1 MSDSDHRSSENDSNS
16 DVENNTVSL
25 DDVLEPSDENGY
37 IAAGKTQGT
46 VNKLEKLIAPLSH
59 TIENESNAAS
69 RQWTDPLLEH
79 LLELANQVRL
89 SQQPTYYII

>member
-1 MSDSDHRSSENDSNS
+1 MSDPHSDHHCSENDSNS
-16 DVENNTVSL
+16 DVENDTVVSL
-25 DDVLEPSDENGY
+25 DDVLEPTDDNEY
-37 IAAGKTQGT
+37 IAVGKAQGT
-46 VNKLEKLIAPLSH
+46 MSKLEKLIAPLSH

-89 SQQPTYYII
+89 SQQPT